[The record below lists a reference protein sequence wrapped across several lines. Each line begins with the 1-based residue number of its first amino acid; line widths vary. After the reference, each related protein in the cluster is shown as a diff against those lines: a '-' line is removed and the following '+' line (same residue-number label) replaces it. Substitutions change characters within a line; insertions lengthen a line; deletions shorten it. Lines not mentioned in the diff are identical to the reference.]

1 VGRSLV
7 FTRAAARTLS
17 RMPRNTEELI
27 RGKLRQLADDP
38 STLTNNV
45 KALKGSDGRHR
56 LRVGDWRVLFTI
68 VADQIIVHEVG
79 PRGSIYG

>member
-1 VGRSLV
+1 MV
-7 FTRAAARTLS
+7 FTRAAARTLN

-27 RGKLRQLADDP
+27 RGKLRQFADDP
-38 STLTNNV
+38 SALSNNV
-45 KALKGSDGRHR
+45 KALKGGDDRYR

-68 VADQIIVHEVG
+68 EADRIIVHEVG

>member
-1 VGRSLV
+1 MGRSLV
-7 FTRAAARTLS
+7 FTRAAARVLS

-38 STLTNNV
+38 SALTNNV
-45 KALKGSDGRHR
+45 KALKGGDDRYR

-68 VADQIIVHEVG
+68 EADQVIVHEVG

>member
-1 VGRSLV
+1 MGRSLV
-7 FTRAAARTLS
+7 FTRAAARTLN

-27 RGKLRQLADDP
+27 RGKLRQFADDP
-38 STLTNNV
+38 SALSNNV
-45 KALKGSDGRHR
+45 KALKGGDDRYR

-68 VADQIIVHEVG
+68 EADRIIVHEVG

>member
-1 VGRSLV
+1 MGRSLV
-7 FTRAAARTLS
+7 FTRAAARALS
-17 RMPRNTEELI
+17 RMPRNTEEWI

-38 STLTNNV
+38 SALSNNV
-45 KALKGSDGRHR
+45 KVLKGGDDRYH

-68 VADQIIVHEVG
+68 EADRIIVHEVG